1 MDREEKLACLRLIRT
16 PNIGPMTFSL
26 LLQRYGSAIEALRAV
41 PELAK
46 RGGRSLKPAGRA
58 LAEAELQANEDAG
71 ASLLFKGAG
80 DYPARLAQ
88 FDDAPPVLS
97 VRGSPHL
104 LSRPS
109 VGIVGARNASINAQR
124 LAQSLAEDLAAEGYV
139 IVSGLAR
146 GIDAAAHNGALAG
159 GTVAVIACGIDII
172 YPPENADLHESIA
185 QTGLLVAEMLPGT
198 QPTPRHFP
206 IRNRIIGALAL
217 GVVVVEAAERS
228 GSLITAREA
237 GERGGEARSGQAGGD
252 RPVPKRHSRGT
263 WPGGHRYRRGDPLVR
278 HAGLN
283 GAGRYPRAGNR
294 RPADPPPRQPY
305 LPCRYPLNRPSPKG
319 EALTNSGEH
328 TICGFQPQQDGHET
342 RNRRITRKSQDHQPL
357 PW

>member
-159 GTVAVIACGIDII
+159 GTVAVIAGGIDII
-172 YPPENADLHESIA
+172 YPSYILRKMPIFTRPSRKPDFW
-185 QTGLLVAEMLPGT
+185 LP
-198 QPTPRHFP
+198 
-206 IRNRIIGALAL
+206 
-217 GVVVVEAAERS
+217 
-228 GSLITAREA
+228 
-237 GERGGEARSGQAGGD
+237 
-252 RPVPKRHSRGT
+252 K
-263 WPGGHRYRRGDPLVR
+263 YRRTPSQR
-278 HAGLN
+278 
-283 GAGRYPRAGNR
+283 RAISRSATGSSAPSR
-294 RPADPPPRQPY
+294 LASWWSRQ
-305 LPCRYPLNRPSPKG
+305 
-319 EALTNSGEH
+319 
-328 TICGFQPQQDGHET
+328 
-342 RNRRITRKSQDHQPL
+342 RNAAAR
-357 PW
+357 